1 MKIKEK
7 DLGDSKNPRFTKWEE
22 IANTISHLVWLIFGI
37 VATVLMVVKSCH
49 IWNAYH
55 IVWASIYG
63 FWLILLYCSS
73 TLNHALPNGSKA
85 KNFFHNF
92 DQIAIYFLI
101 AGTYTPIALVWIRDF
116 WWWVLFWLQWWF
128 ALTWIILK
136 IFMPNKFEKWVN
148 TFIVISYA
156 FMWWMLLYFIYP
168 LYQQIPP
175 IWMWWIFIWGWL
187 YTLGI
192 IAFKLEKIKYMHLIW
207 HLAVLAGSVCHWIAI
222 MRYILPIGGAC

>member
-7 DLGDSKNPRFTKWEE
+7 NLKNTTNPRFTKGEE
-22 IANTISHLVWLIFGI
+22 IANSISHWVWLAFWI

-55 IVWASIYG
+55 IVWASIFG
-63 FWLILLYCSS
+63 LWLILLYCSS
-73 TLNHALPNGSKA
+73 TLNHALPTGRA

-101 AGTYTPIALVWIRDF
+101 AGTYTPIALIWIRNI

-128 ALTWIILK
+128 ALTWILLK

-168 LYQQIPP
+168 LFEKISPM
-175 IWMWWIFIWGWL
+175 WMGWIFIWWWL
-187 YTLGI
+187 YTLWI

-207 HLAVLAGSVCHWIAI
+207 HLAVLAWSVCHWIAI
-222 MRYILPIGGAC
+222 MWYILPIWGSC

>member
-7 DLGDSKNPRFTKWEE
+7 NLKNSKNPRFTEWEE
-22 IANTISHLVWLIFGI
+22 IANSISHWIWLVFGI

-55 IVWASIYG
+55 IVWASIFG

-73 TLNHALPNGSKA
+73 TLNHALPTWKA

-101 AGTYTPIALVWIRDF
+101 AGTYTPIALIWIRNI

-128 ALTWIILK
+128 ALTWILLK

-168 LYQQIPP
+168 LFEKISPM
-175 IWMWWIFIWGWL
+175 WMWWIFIWWGL
-187 YTLGI
+187 YTLWI
-192 IAFKLEKIKYMHLIW
+192 IAFKLEKVKYMHLIW
-207 HLAVLAGSVCHWIAI
+207 HLVVLAWSVCHRIGI
-222 MRYILPIGGAC
+222 MWYILPMWGSC